1 MDPWGGGG
9 HGRWVDGGPWIAWCA
24 VRPLV
29 TSRSKRWTKS
39 MPSQQWTKSKR
50 WTKSER
56 WTKSNGM
63 NKCLK

>member
-9 HGRWVDGGPWIAWCA
+9 HGR
-24 VRPLV
+24 
-29 TSRSKRWTKS
+29 TKS